1 MRKFL
6 FTLLAWASTYYDRN
20 FFCKLPCVNSSYDYK
35 KHLKQDASNANLRE
49 YYLGEIGVE
58 TTLNKAS
65 RKVEN
70 SKSHEFVLKLIS
82 FSFLKTV
89 FLLRH
94 HSFQV
99 FSFSVNSL
107 NSWDRKSFYV
117 RYFLAISSKEFALVT
132 IRFYFIIINKTCV
145 KM

>member
-1 MRKFL
+1 MIIISIFC
-6 FTLLAWASTYYDRN
+6 
-20 FFCKLPCVNSSYDYK
+20 CKLPCVNSPYDYK
-35 KHLKQDASNANLRE
+35 KDLKQVASNASHQTSTRVLFGTNWCGNNAKQSL
-49 YYLGEIGVE
+49 
-58 TTLNKAS
+58 